1 MFPATRFAY
10 LFLMLHRVLLNVSV
24 LRLVAESPTF
34 AVVKS
39 STKKRGEEG
48 KKAMAEF
55 ERFESLVSDP
65 AFKKRLQGGTN
76 VMEPFSI
83 VLHYGEGDSVPL
95 SHVLPLFQT
104 LYDFSQQ
111 LDDFDE
117 ITAFMAEE
125 EERDAVPDAVRK
137 RWLGHGRKVGVKADV
152 HLLAFVLDPF
162 VQGALTTAQAPDCD
176 LLAGEVLE
184 SARSALRHFSSDDHA
199 KRSVLLQQFML
210 WNSAAPRLPSGA
222 AGGSDDA
229 KPIAQATGNNAYSSL
244 RLDAMQ
250 QSWSK
255 VQAREAKLE
264 ADPAPRL
271 EDSSGFAMREAIA
284 KMRLTSSPVQF
295 WLAMMNELP
304 RGATTDQKEA
314 HLLFCKTAADIS
326 SIVGHTCGVER
337 AGKAY
342 KQVLTSLRKAME
354 EKRAMKAVYI
364 YSNYNLNEHKQSAV
378 SWRFV

>member
-1 MFPATRFAY
+1 MSWNPSRLCCTTGRATRSH
-10 LFLMLHRVLLNVSV
+10 FLTCFLSFKLYTTSPSNLMTLTRSLLS
-24 LRLVAESPTF
+24 R
-34 AVVKS
+34 
-39 STKKRGEEG
+39 
-48 KKAMAEF
+48 
-55 ERFESLVSDP
+55 
-65 AFKKRLQGGTN
+65 
-76 VMEPFSI
+76 
-83 VLHYGEGDSVPL
+83 
-95 SHVLPLFQT
+95 
-104 LYDFSQQ
+104 
-111 LDDFDE
+111 
-117 ITAFMAEE
+117 AEE

-137 RWLGHGRKVGVKADV
+137 RWLGHGRKVGLKADV

-162 VQGALTTAQAPDCD
+162 VQGALTTAQGPDCD

-229 KPIAQATGNNAYSSL
+229 KPIAQAMGNNAYSSL

-250 QSWSK
+250 QSWNK
-255 VQAREAKLE
+255 VEVREAKLE

-284 KMRLTSSPVQF
+284 KLRLTSSPVQF

-354 EKRAMKAVYI
+354 EKRAMKAVYV
-364 YSNYNLNEHKQSAV
+364 YSNYNLNEHKQSAGDSFSAFKV
-378 SWRFV
+378 PDSAGEQAEVAAEQDPHARYTLRRGNEAISSSRMSPKMARTKTRATGRKPTVRMESRRGRG